1 MITVMTICYIGCVFV
16 AFKVIKFKVT
26 PAAIAVAVLIGMFM
40 LGGVVIAW
48 NFSAPM
54 SGQITLT
61 RKVIP
66 LLSNQDSKEL
76 IEKIHVRQDQP
87 VKKGDVLYEVDA
99 TPNQYKVDQLTAQI
113 AVAQQKIYELEA
125 AVEVATAK
133 VEKAKA
139 DVTYVKAQLDTAV
152 GIQKDNPAAI
162 ADLKVEVQQQ
172 TYNASQAAVQQAM
185 ASQQE
190 AEFALTSA
198 KDAIRANEA
207 QLSTAQLNLEQC
219 VVRAPADGY
228 IMNWQAIEGTMT
240 TTVLTSAQ
248 GTFMDMSE
256 TVVAAVFPMN
266 VLKNVE
272 PGNTVEIAFKSLP
285 GQITTGKVDAV
296 LEYTGEG
303 QLTPEPQLPVAA
315 SLGSKGF
322 LVVRIVLDDE
332 ALAKELP
339 LGAAGTTTIYTN
351 VGQLFH
357 LISKITIRI
366 KAWMNYVPI

>member
-99 TPNQYKVDQLTAQI
+99 TPNQYKVDQLTAQL

-266 VLKNVE
+266 VLKNV
-272 PGNTVEIAFKSLP
+272 
-285 GQITTGKVDAV
+285 
-296 LEYTGEG
+296 
-303 QLTPEPQLPVAA
+303 
-315 SLGSKGF
+315 
-322 LVVRIVLDDE
+322 
-332 ALAKELP
+332 
-339 LGAAGTTTIYTN
+339 
-351 VGQLFH
+351 
-357 LISKITIRI
+357 
-366 KAWMNYVPI
+366 